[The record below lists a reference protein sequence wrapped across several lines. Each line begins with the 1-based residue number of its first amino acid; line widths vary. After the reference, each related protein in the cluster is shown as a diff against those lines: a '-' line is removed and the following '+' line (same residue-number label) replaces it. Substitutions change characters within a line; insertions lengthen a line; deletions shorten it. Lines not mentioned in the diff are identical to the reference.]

1 MQLIYLMI
9 IFLVIILGLTFKRP
23 LYQAI
28 ILGIF
33 FAVVLYKIPLP
44 DFIQMVKDASLNSQ
58 TIYLLLAFYI
68 ITYLQRMMENKNM
81 LMLAERSLE
90 QMFHSK
96 RINAMVAPFIVGLL
110 PSPGAVLIAA
120 PIVDAASDDKLN
132 VNERTF
138 VASYYRH
145 ISELFMPTYASILL
159 ALKLTGVDM
168 TAFVISMIPMVFVLF
183 LLGFIFYVRK
193 IPKNTNKEKNQN
205 KKDSVYTFF
214 KALWPIALT
223 TLLILVLKIQVFF
236 AVLPAIIIMIFIHK
250 FKFSDLKT
258 FAVKAFDAKMFLTLL
273 VVMIFKTVL
282 EYTHVIETLPNLFG
296 KLPIPITAVFSIII
310 FLGTIVAGSQAII
323 AMILPI
329 AFSTIP
335 NAGLGE
341 LVLFMSISYIA
352 SQVSPT
358 HICLAIIT
366 EHYKTSLLSLV
377 IKTLPII
384 ISFIGI
390 AFAYSYILIKFIG
403 G

>member
-9 IFLVIILGLTFKRP
+9 VFLVIILGLTFKRP

-145 ISELFMPTYASILL
+145 ISEIFMPTYASILL

-258 FAVKAFDAKMFLTLL
+258 FAAKAFDAKMFLTLL

>member
-168 TAFVISMIPMVFVLF
+168 TAFVISMITMVFVLF

-193 IPKNTNKEKNQN
+193 IPKNMNKEKNQD
-205 KKDSVYTFF
+205 KKDSVYSFF

-296 KLPIPITAVFSIII
+296 KLPIPVTAVFSIII
-310 FLGTIVAGSQAII
+310 FLGTIVAGAQAII

-390 AFAYSYILIKFIG
+390 AFVYSYILIKFIG

>member
-1 MQLIYLMI
+1 MQLVYLMI

-44 DFIQMVKDASLNSQ
+44 DFIQMAKDASLNSQ

-193 IPKNTNKEKNQN
+193 IPKNTNKEKNQD
-205 KKDSVYTFF
+205 KKDSVYSFF

-258 FAVKAFDAKMFLTLL
+258 FAAKAFDAKMFLTLL

-296 KLPIPITAVFSIII
+296 KLPIPVTAVFSIII
-310 FLGTIVAGSQAII
+310 FLGTIVAGAQAII

>member
-1 MQLIYLMI
+1 MQLVYLMI

-44 DFIQMVKDASLNSQ
+44 DFIQMVKGASLNSQ

-205 KKDSVYTFF
+205 KKDAVYTFF

-223 TLLILVLKIQVFF
+223 TLLILVLKIQVFLQF
-236 AVLPAIIIMIFIHK
+236 CRQL
-250 FKFSDLKT
+250 
-258 FAVKAFDAKMFLTLL
+258 
-273 VVMIFKTVL
+273 
-282 EYTHVIETLPNLFG
+282 
-296 KLPIPITAVFSIII
+296 
-310 FLGTIVAGSQAII
+310 
-323 AMILPI
+323 
-329 AFSTIP
+329 
-335 NAGLGE
+335 
-341 LVLFMSISYIA
+341 
-352 SQVSPT
+352 
-358 HICLAIIT
+358 
-366 EHYKTSLLSLV
+366 
-377 IKTLPII
+377 
-384 ISFIGI
+384 
-390 AFAYSYILIKFIG
+390 
-403 G
+403 